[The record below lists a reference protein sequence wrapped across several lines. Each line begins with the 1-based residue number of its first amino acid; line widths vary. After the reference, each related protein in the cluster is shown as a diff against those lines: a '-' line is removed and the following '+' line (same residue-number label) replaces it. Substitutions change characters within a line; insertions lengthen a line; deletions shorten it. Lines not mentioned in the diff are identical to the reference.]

1 MNLENSADRSKLVIL
16 ALVGLLYSGGIAYV
30 LPNLPHQLYANDFFA
45 RWYASRMLLATG
57 RSLYDWANAYEL
69 SHITGWPQVYDY
81 RFYYPANLL
90 FFTGPLA
97 LLPYKAAV
105 IIWIVFGLWCLWL
118 SMIIFAR
125 LLTPGLSVNRLTL
138 LLALMTIS
146 IPVLQHTVYAQFNS
160 LVALALALAY
170 YALYRQKYFV
180 AGLAAG
186 GMLFKPQVAVVTL
199 LVLLTWSALARERR
213 PFWLGFGLAAIT
225 LWAGPELLERN
236 WVLTFLQGLSS
247 YPPVLS
253 VVDRIWNPYQV
264 VSLGLVLVTL
274 WLAVS
279 LRRYPAH
286 SIQFSA
292 LLAWTI
298 CLTALIIPIFGM
310 LNIVLMG
317 PVFVILLNGFAAL
330 YPAYSRWIWLGVI
343 IFLIGGLLA
352 FVTPLMLSGPTGLHI
367 SSTEIVYRFTMPVW
381 LGLITLPLI
390 FYPIDDDPTRQVL

>member
-1 MNLENSADRSKLVIL
+1 MNPENSADRSKLVIL
-16 ALVGLLYSGGIAYV
+16 ALVGLLYSGGIAYT
-30 LPNLPHQLYANDFFA
+30 LPNLPNQLYANDFFA
-45 RWYASRMLLATG
+45 RWYASRMLLTTG

-69 SHITGWPQVYDY
+69 SNLTGWPQVYDF
-81 RFYYPANLL
+81 RFYYPASLL
-90 FFTGPLA
+90 FFTAPLS

-105 IIWIVFGLWCLWL
+105 IIWIVFGVWCLWL

-125 LLTPGLSVNRLTL
+125 LLSPGLSVNRLTL
-138 LLALMTIS
+138 LLALITTS

-160 LVALALALAY
+160 PVALALALAY
-170 YALYRQKYFV
+170 YALYHRKYFV

-199 LVLLTWSALARERR
+199 LVLLTWSALAPERR
-213 PFWLGFGLAAIT
+213 RFWWGFGLAAIM

-236 WVLTFLQGLSS
+236 WVFTFLQGLSS

-253 VVDRIWNPYQV
+253 VVDRVWNPHQV
-264 VSLGLVLVTL
+264 VSLGLVLVTI
-274 WLAVS
+274 WFAVR
-279 LRRYPAH
+279 LRGYSAR

-298 CLTALIIPIFGM
+298 CLTALVIPIFGM

-330 YPAYSRWIWLGVI
+330 YPIYTRWIWFGVI
-343 IFLIGGLLA
+343 IFLVGGLLA
-352 FVTPLMLSGPTGLHI
+352 FITPLVLSGPSGLHI
-367 SSTEIVYRFTMPVW
+367 SSAEIVYRFTMPVW
-381 LGLITLPLI
+381 LGLMTLPLI
-390 FYPIDDDPTRQVL
+390 LHPVDDYSTRQVL